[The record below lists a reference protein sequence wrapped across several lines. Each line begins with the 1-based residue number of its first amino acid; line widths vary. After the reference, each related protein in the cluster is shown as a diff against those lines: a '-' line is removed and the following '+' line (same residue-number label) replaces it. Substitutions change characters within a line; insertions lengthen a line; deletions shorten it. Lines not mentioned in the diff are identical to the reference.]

1 MLVKILK
8 HGTGKSRGGTSA
20 KDYLLGKDNDRVN
33 ARLLK
38 GDPDITTEV
47 INGLKFAKTY
57 TSGGI
62 HFAYDEAKDLTE
74 QDKYDIIESFEKA
87 MFPNLE
93 PSQVSGYWVEHTDKV
108 NEQGERRLELNF
120 IYANVDLE
128 SGKALPVYY
137 HANDVHLTSA
147 WRDYTNIKYDL
158 IDPLEIQ
165 RQQTI
170 KIANNLPKHKK
181 EILQDIHEI
190 VTAKVVNGDIKNR
203 SDIVETLENIDG
215 IELLGKP
222 LKNKYITIK
231 DPDNNG
237 KNIRLRGA
245 IYDDPQWTIQE
256 FIRELERAE
265 EADTRPKSER
275 LREAQA
281 RLQYSVGKREER
293 FEKRFSEVAR
303 RSAERAERLEAESI
317 ERTYRHYFND
327 NESSRTAR
335 AESPTTRAERDSTAS
350 VDRRENRNTY
360 KQRAVTAQNIE
371 QQTSITSAN
380 AIKRTDDS
388 NSSIERNNSNVISSN
403 VDNAQLHRKAKAVLH
418 MDIGLIS
425 SFDNNL
431 FSNNLGDKQQATATA
446 GKLSDEQ
453 DTRTNHYRE
462 SATATNA
469 GTATSKRATDSIQER
484 RTATLEQLTEELERT
499 STSVYD
505 FAEQIR
511 PSPFNRPVRSSKSKD
526 DSDRQEDDDYQYTY
540 DADRERES
548 EQNERIESA
557 FGQIDRSI
565 EQATQLNA
573 EIIDTTQEIEQRKIE
588 AEKPKPQ
595 PEPTPPPSPSPS
607 RGFRP

>member
-20 KDYLLGKDNDRVN
+20 KEYLLGKDNDRVN

-62 HFAYDEAKDLTE
+62 HFAYDEAKNLTE

-108 NEQGERRLELNF
+108 NEAGERRLELNF
-120 IYANVDLE
+120 IYACVDLE

-137 HANDVHLTSA
+137 DANDRHLTSA

-170 KIANNLPKHKK
+170 KIANSLPKHKK

-231 DPDNNG
+231 DPDEKG

-245 IYDDPQWTIQE
+245 IYDDPKWTITDFVRQ
-256 FIRELERAE
+256 LE
-265 EADTRPKSER
+265 EAEATDTRPKSER

-293 FEKRFSEVAR
+293 FEKRFSAVAT
-303 RSAERAERLEAESI
+303 RSAERAERLERESI
-317 ERTYRHYFND
+317 DRPETSFFND
-327 NESSRTAR
+327 DDSSRTAR
-335 AESPTTRAERDSTAS
+335 AESPNTRAEREYTGSKSGQAY
-350 VDRRENRNTY
+350 RQEREIFGTVER
-360 KQRAVTAQNIE
+360 QEFI
-371 QQTSITSAN
+371 AN
-380 AIKRTDDS
+380 ANTDTSTSHSNSDVERNSNYVIVSNANNALAHRKTSTVRLVDVGLDS
-388 NSSIERNNSNVISSN
+388 NSISSWRFN
-403 VDNAQLHRKAKAVLH
+403 SMGDTQQTNAGR
-418 MDIGLIS
+418 LI
-425 SFDNNL
+425 
-431 FSNNLGDKQQATATA
+431 
-446 GKLSDEQ
+446 DEQ

-462 SATATNA
+462 LERDTDAS
-469 GTATSKRATDSIQER
+469 TATSTRATDATQES

-511 PSPFNRPVRSSKSKD
+511 PSPFNRTVSKR
-526 DSDRQEDDDYQYTY
+526 DSENDADRQEDDEYQYSN
-540 DADRERES
+540 DRDRGRES
-548 EQNERIESA
+548 KQSRRIESA
-557 FGQIDRSI
+557 VRQIDTST
-565 EQATQLNA
+565 EQAILLDERIVEA
-573 EIIDTTQEIEQRKIE
+573 KREIEQRKIE

-595 PEPTPPPSPSPS
+595 QARPRQKPEPTPPPSRS
-607 RGFRP
+607 FRP

>member
-20 KDYLLGKDNDRVN
+20 KDYLLGKDDDRIN

-38 GDPDITTEV
+38 GDPDITTEI

-93 PSQVSGYWVEHTDKV
+93 PSQVSGYWVEHTDKT

-120 IYANVDLE
+120 IYASVDLE
-128 SGKALPVYY
+128 SNKALPVYY
-137 HANDVHLTSA
+137 HANDKKLMSN

-158 IDPLEIQ
+158 IDPLEVQ
-165 RQQTI
+165 RRQTI
-170 KIANNLPKHKK
+170 KIASNLPKHKK
-181 EILQDIHEI
+181 EILNDIHEI

-203 SDIVETLENIDG
+203 SDIVETLENIEG

-231 DPDNNG
+231 DPDNKG

-245 IYDDPQWTIQE
+245 IYDDPKWTITE
-256 FIRELERAE
+256 FIEQLERAE
-265 EADTRPKSER
+265 TANARPKQTR
-275 LREAQA
+275 LREAQE
-281 RLQYSVGKREER
+281 RLRYSVGKREER
-293 FEKRFSEVAR
+293 FEKRYSAVAK
-303 RSAERAERLEAESI
+303 RSIERAERLERGSI
-317 ERTYRHYFND
+317 DRLETSFFND
-327 NESSRTAR
+327 DETSRTAT
-335 AESPTTRAERDSTAS
+335 AESRNVRAEREYTGSKSGQAY
-350 VDRRENRNTY
+350 RQEREIFGTVER
-360 KQRAVTAQNIE
+360 QEFI
-371 QQTSITSAN
+371 AN
-380 AIKRTDDS
+380 ANTDTSTSHSNSDVERNSNYVIVSNANNALAHRKTSTVRLVDVGLDS
-388 NSSIERNNSNVISSN
+388 NSISSWRFN
-403 VDNAQLHRKAKAVLH
+403 SMGDTQQTTR
-418 MDIGLIS
+418 GRLI
-425 SFDNNL
+425 
-431 FSNNLGDKQQATATA
+431 
-446 GKLSDEQ
+446 DEQ
-453 DTRTNHYRE
+453 DTRTNHTRE
-462 SATATNA
+462 PETATNA
-469 GTATSKRATDSIQER
+469 GTATSTRATDSIQER
-484 RTATLEQLTEELERT
+484 RTATLEQLTEELERIT
-499 STSVYD
+499 NSVND

-511 PSPFNRPVRSSKSKD
+511 PSPFNTAISKRERD
-526 DSDRQEDDDYQYTY
+526 NDRDRREDDDYQYTY

-607 RGFRP
+607 PSRGFRP

>member
-38 GDPDITTEV
+38 GEPDITTEI

-74 QDKYDIIESFEKA
+74 QDKYDIIESFEKT

-137 HANDVHLTSA
+137 HANDKHLTSA

-181 EILQDIHEI
+181 EILNDIHEI
-190 VTAKVVNGDIKNR
+190 ITAKVVNGDIKNR

-215 IELLGKP
+215 IELRGKP
-222 LKNKYITIK
+222 LKNKYISIK
-231 DPDNNG
+231 DPDNKG

-245 IYDDPQWTIQE
+245 IYDDPQWTIQG
-256 FIRELERAE
+256 FVRQLEE
-265 EADTRPKSER
+265 TETADTRPKSER
-275 LREAQA
+275 LAEAEK
-281 RLQYSVGKREER
+281 RLRHSVSKRAER
-293 FEKRFSEVAR
+293 FEKRFSAVKQ
-303 RSAERAERLEAESI
+303 RSAERAESLES
-317 ERTYRHYFND
+317 D
-327 NESSRTAR
+327 NIKQSTSTR
-335 AESPTTRAERDSTAS
+335 AESTGTRAERE
-350 VDRRENRNTY
+350 RFN
-360 KQRAVTAQNIE
+360 
-371 QQTSITSAN
+371 SA
-380 AIKRTDDS
+380 
-388 NSSIERNNSNVISSN
+388 
-403 VDNAQLHRKAKAVLH
+403 
-418 MDIGLIS
+418 
-425 SFDNNL
+425 
-431 FSNNLGDKQQATATA
+431 DKQQNRAESKAGTARNQDNKQQTFSTNANADATARTRNISAERDSNTRTVSNADNALPHRKTKTILYLDTGLDSSRSNNISYNRNDLQQSA
-446 GKLSDEQ
+446 GRLTDGQ
-453 DTRTNHYRE
+453 DTRANHYRQLE
-462 SATATNA
+462 RDTNA
-469 GTATSKRATDSIQER
+469 GTATSTRATEAIQDS
-484 RTATLEQLTEELERT
+484 RTATLEQLTEQLERT
-499 STSVYD
+499 TNSVSD
-505 FAEQIR
+505 FEKQIR
-511 PSPFNRPVRSSKSKD
+511 PSPFNRPVSKREREN
-526 DSDRQEDDDYQYTY
+526 DSDRQEDERYQYTY
-540 DADRERES
+540 DRDRRTEREQS
-548 EQNERIESA
+548 RSIESA
-557 FGQIDRSI
+557 FRQIERST
-565 EQATQLNA
+565 EQAILLDERIVEA
-573 EIIDTTQEIEQRKIE
+573 KREIEQRKVE
-588 AEKPKPQ
+588 AEKPQPEKPKPQ
-595 PEPTPPPSPSPS
+595 RTQSPSPS

>member
-20 KDYLLGKDNDRVN
+20 KEYLLGKDNDRVN

-38 GDPDITTEV
+38 GDPDTTTEI

-62 HFAYDEAKDLTE
+62 YFAYDEAKNLTE

-158 IDPLEIQ
+158 IDPLELQ

-170 KIANNLPKHKK
+170 KIASNLPKHKK
-181 EILQDIHEI
+181 EMLQDIHEI

-203 SDIVETLENIDG
+203 SDIVETLENIEG

-231 DPDNNG
+231 DPDEKG
-237 KNIRLRGA
+237 KNIRIKGA
-245 IYDDPQWTIQE
+245 IYEDPEWTITE
-256 FIRELERAE
+256 FIEQLERAE
-265 EADTRPKSER
+265 TADARTKQER
-275 LREAQA
+275 LSEAES
-281 RLQYSVGKREER
+281 RLRYSVGKREER
-293 FEKRFSEVAR
+293 FEKRYSAVAK
-303 RSAERAERLEAESI
+303 RSIERAERLERGSIDRLETSFFNDDESSQSITAESRNVSG
-317 ERTYRHYFND
+317 EREYIGSKTGQADRQ
-327 NESSRTAR
+327 
-335 AESPTTRAERDSTAS
+335 EREISGT
-350 VDRRENRNTY
+350 VERQEF
-360 KQRAVTAQNIE
+360 I
-371 QQTSITSAN
+371 AN
-380 AIKRTDDS
+380 ANTDTSTRHS
-388 NSSIERNNSNVISSN
+388 NSDVERNSNNVIVSN
-403 VDNAQLHRKAKAVLH
+403 ANNALAHRKTSTVRLV
-418 MDIGLIS
+418 DVGLDNTSDS
-425 SFDNNL
+425 SWRINTV
-431 FSNNLGDKQQATATA
+431 GDKQQATATA

-511 PSPFNRPVRSSKSKD
+511 PNPFNRAVSKRQRAN
-526 DSDRQEDDDYQYTY
+526 DSDRQEDERYQYTY
-540 DADRERES
+540 DRDRRTEREQS
-548 EQNERIESA
+548 RRIESA
-557 FGQIDRSI
+557 FRQIDTST
-565 EQATQLNA
+565 EQASSSVQQFA
-573 EIIDTTQEIEQRKIE
+573 KASERIAKQKEQARQQQQSQNTYR
-588 AEKPKPQ
+588 P
-595 PEPTPPPSPSPS
+595 
-607 RGFRP
+607 RFR